1 MKIEKIEKTEKTGK
15 TGSAS
20 VRIIRLVCFLLALA
34 AGTAPAYS
42 ETPSV
47 GGAGTPVGQWVAEHV
62 SKDGIGSWWDFRPDG
77 TFTMHIGVIVTSPI
91 TRSGDTFT
99 SPATTIKGS
108 PVPTTYC
115 VKGDTLHVKS
125 PNSQE
130 QIFLRI
136 GPAPSA
142 ADPLLGK
149 WKPIPPPSFDPDPEI
164 AAQQKMMINAILA
177 FSANNTQSL
186 RVPFS
191 NYEGVWDVAT
201 HTFHLN
207 NQPAYTF
214 QRTGPRLLLNQPP
227 RGRKIEIYL
236 PDPTS

>member
-1 MKIEKIEKTEKTGK
+1 ME
-15 TGSAS
+15 TGSTS
-20 VRIIRLVCFLLALA
+20 IGIFRLVCLLLAI
-34 AGTAPAYS
+34 
-42 ETPSV
+42 
-47 GGAGTPVGQWVAEHV
+47 GAGAAPSYSQTRSVSGTDSPVGQWVAEHI
-62 SKDGIGSWWDFRPDG
+62 SKGGISSWWDFRLDG
-77 TFTMHIGVIVTSPI
+77 TFTMHIGIIVTSPI
-91 TRSGDTFT
+91 TRTGDTFT
-99 SPATTIKGS
+99 SPATTIKG
-108 PVPTTYC
+108 VPIPMTYC

-136 GPAPSA
+136 GPAPSSD
-142 ADPLLGK
+142 DPLLGK
-149 WKPIPPPSFDPDPEI
+149 WKPLPPAAFDPDPEI
-164 AAQQKMMINAILA
+164 STQQRMMINAILA